1 MSDDQFVIGFLLFP
15 RLTLLDLVGPYQVFS
30 QVPGF
35 DVHIIAKT
43 AEPVPDNNGVCL
55 TPTAT
60 FDTAPRLDLLCVPGG
75 SGEADAYEDEATL
88 RFVQTAARN
97 AQYTTSVCTG
107 SLILGAA
114 GLLKGRRAATHWGSR
129 DMLSYFGATPDD
141 RRVVVDGDL
150 ITGGGVTAGIDFAL
164 EVLARVRGPEV
175 AQARQLSLEY
185 APAPPFNAGRPE
197 TAPPAVV
204 SLVTEGMR
212 GFLKTR
218 TERAQRAA
226 RRIGLGTD

>member
-1 MSDDQFVIGFLLFP
+1 MSDDPFVVGFLLFP
-15 RLTLLDLVGPYQVFS
+15 RLALLDLIGPYQVFS

-43 AEPVPDNNGVCL
+43 LASVPDSNGVGL

-75 SGEADAYEDEATL
+75 PGEADAYEDEATL
-88 RFVQTAARN
+88 RFVQSAARD

-114 GLLKGRRAATHWGSR
+114 GLLKGRRAASHWASR
-129 DMLSYFGATPDD
+129 DILSCFGAIPDD
-141 RRVVVDGDL
+141 RRVVVDGAL
-150 ITGGGVTAGIDFAL
+150 ITGGGVTAGIDLAL
-164 EVLARVRGPEV
+164 EVLARVRGPET

-185 APAPPFNAGRPE
+185 APAPPFDAGRPE

-204 SLVTEGMR
+204 ARVRDAMR
-212 GFLKTR
+212 GALKAR
-218 TERAQRAA
+218 RERAQRAA
-226 RRIGLGTD
+226 RRIGIGAD